1 MLRARDNE
9 STGKLG
15 SATKEFQDRLVE
27 TTLRSKIEQAAGLHD
42 ETLTKEQKQE
52 LSDAIDLILP
62 GARAKVAPSVKFD
75 DKFNLVADFEAVV
88 KTASS
93 TLRKGAQVSQPQP
106 GAGQNNSVRLPAQT
120 TPPAPAPQQFNPG
133 QERVKFADEA
143 VAAYAAGA
151 LGQKR

>member
-27 TTLRSKIEQAAGLHD
+27 TTLRSKIEQAVGLHD
-42 ETLTKEQKQE
+42 ATLEAEQKQQ

-75 DKFNLVADFEAVV
+75 DKFNLVADFDAVV

-93 TLRKGAQVSQPQP
+93 TLRKSAQVSQPQP
-106 GAGQNNSVRLPAQT
+106 GAGQNSVRLPTQT

-133 QERVKFADEA
+133 QERVQFADEA